1 MMKTILA
8 VDDDPDILALEEKI
22 LKREGY
28 EVLTASNGA
37 KAISLIKAGRSI
49 DLILLD
55 VMMPNINGFEVSQ
68 WVRGSENEKRIP
80 VVFVTAKDDA
90 QSMKEGFRAG
100 GTVYLT
106 KPFTTTQLVK
116 TVSSIIGK

>member
-1 MMKTILA
+1 MKTILV

-22 LKREGY
+22 LKREGH
-28 EVLTASNGA
+28 EVLTASDGA
-37 KAISLIKAGRSI
+37 QAISLVKAGRNI

-55 VMMPNINGFEVSQ
+55 VMMPNVSGFEVSE
-68 WVRGSENEKRIP
+68 WVRGSQDKKRIP

-90 QSMKEGFRAG
+90 QSMKEGFLAG

-106 KPFTTTQLVK
+106 KPFTTTQLAKV
-116 TVSSIIGK
+116 VGSLIGK

>member
-1 MMKTILA
+1 MKTILA
-8 VDDDPDILALEEKI
+8 VDDEPDILALEEKI

-28 EVLTASNGA
+28 EVLTAPNGA
-37 KAISLIKAGRSI
+37 KAIALIKTGRHI

-106 KPFTTTQLVK
+106 KPFTTTQLVR
-116 TVSSIIGK
+116 TVNSIIGK

>member
-1 MMKTILA
+1 MKTILA

-37 KAISLIKAGRSI
+37 KAISIIKSGRKI
-49 DLILLD
+49 DMILLD

-68 WVRGSENEKRIP
+68 WVRGESNQRIP
-80 VVFVTAKDDA
+80 VIFVTAKDDA
-90 QSMKEGFRAG
+90 QSMKEGFRVG
-100 GTVYLT
+100 GTAYLT

-116 TVSSIIGK
+116 AVTSLIGK

>member
-1 MMKTILA
+1 MKTILV
-8 VDDDPDILALEEKI
+8 VDDEPDILALEEKI

-28 EVLTASNGA
+28 EVLTASDGA
-37 KAISLIKAGRSI
+37 QAISLLKSGSNI

-55 VMMPNINGFEVSQ
+55 IMMPNIDGFEVSQ
-68 WVRGSENEKRIP
+68 WVRGSEGGKRIP

-90 QSMKEGFRAG
+90 QSMQEGFRAG

-106 KPFTTTQLVK
+106 KPFTTTQLAKV
-116 TVSSIIGK
+116 VGSLIGK

>member
-1 MMKTILA
+1 MKTILA
-8 VDDDPDILALEEKI
+8 VDDEPDILALEEKI

-28 EVLTASNGA
+28 EVLTASDGA
-37 KAISLIKAGRSI
+37 QAISLVKTGRNI

-68 WVRGSENEKRIP
+68 RVRDGGDGKRIP

-90 QSMKEGFRAG
+90 QSMKEGFSAG

-106 KPFTTTQLVK
+106 KPFTTTQLAKV
-116 TVSSIIGK
+116 VGSLIGI

>member
-1 MMKTILA
+1 MKTILA
-8 VDDDPDILALEEKI
+8 VDDDPDILTLEEKI

-28 EVLTASNGA
+28 KVLTASNGA
-37 KAISLIKAGRSI
+37 KAISLMKAGEPI

-68 WVRGSENEKRIP
+68 WVRDRESEKRIP
-80 VVFVTAKDDA
+80 VVFVSAKDDA

>member
-1 MMKTILA
+1 MKTILA

-37 KAISLIKAGRSI
+37 KAISLIKTGRNI

-68 WVRGSENEKRIP
+68 WVRGSESEKRIP
-80 VVFVTAKDDA
+80 VVFVSAKDDA
-90 QSMKEGFRAG
+90 QSMKEGFRVG

-106 KPFTTTQLVK
+106 KPFTKDELLGAISNQ
-116 TVSSIIGK
+116 IN

>member
-1 MMKTILA
+1 MKTILV

-28 EVLTASNGA
+28 QVLTASDGA
-37 KAISLIKAGRSI
+37 QAIALVEAGTNI

-68 WVRGSENEKRIP
+68 RVRDSGDGKRIR

-90 QSMKEGFRAG
+90 QSMKEGFSAG

-116 TVSSIIGK
+116 VVGSLIGK

>member
-1 MMKTILA
+1 MKTILA
-8 VDDDPDILALEEKI
+8 VDDDPDILALQEKI

-28 EVLTASNGA
+28 EVLTAPSGA
-37 KAISLIKAGRSI
+37 KAIALLKTGKKV

-68 WVRGSENEKRIP
+68 WVRGSENERRIP

-106 KPFTTTQLVK
+106 KPFTTTQLVR
-116 TVSSIIGK
+116 TVTSVIGK

>member
-1 MMKTILA
+1 MKTILA
-8 VDDDPDILALEEKI
+8 VDDEPDILALEEKI

-28 EVLTASNGA
+28 EVLTAPSGA
-37 KAISLIKAGRSI
+37 KAIALIKTGRHI

-106 KPFTTTQLVK
+106 KPFTTTQLVR
-116 TVSSIIGK
+116 TVNSIIGK

>member
-1 MMKTILA
+1 MRLYLGCNGDCPSGESSVQLRFLKDGQEQA
-8 VDDDPDILALEEKI
+8 VYSRQLPADALQ
-22 LKREGY
+22 R
-28 EVLTASNGA
+28 A
-37 KAISLIKAGRSI
+37 
-49 DLILLD
+49 
-55 VMMPNINGFEVSQ
+55 NINGFEVSQ
-68 WVRGSENEKRIP
+68 WVRGESEKRIP

-116 TVSSIIGK
+116 AVTSLIGK

>member
-1 MMKTILA
+1 MKTILV

-28 EVLTASNGA
+28 EVLIATNGA
-37 KAISLIKAGRSI
+37 GAITLVKEGKHI

-68 WVRGSENEKRIP
+68 WVRGSGSEKRIP

-90 QSMKEGFRAG
+90 ESMKEGFRAG

-116 TVSSIIGK
+116 VVSSLIGK

>member
-1 MMKTILA
+1 MKTILA
-8 VDDDPDILALEEKI
+8 VDDDPDILALVEKI

-28 EVLTASNGA
+28 EVLTAANGA
-37 KAISLIKAGRSI
+37 KAISLLKTGRKV

-68 WVRGSENEKRIP
+68 WVRGSESERRIP

-90 QSMKEGFRAG
+90 QSMKEGFRSG

-116 TVSSIIGK
+116 TVTSIIGK

>member
-1 MMKTILA
+1 MKTILA
-8 VDDDPDILALEEKI
+8 VDDEPDILALEEKI

-28 EVLTASNGA
+28 EVLTASDGA
-37 KAISLIKAGRSI
+37 KAISLVKAGSKI

-68 WVRGSENEKRIP
+68 WVRDSGDGKRIP

-100 GTVYLT
+100 GTVYLI

-116 TVSSIIGK
+116 VVGSLIGK

>member
-1 MMKTILA
+1 MKTILA
-8 VDDDPDILALEEKI
+8 VDDEPDILTLVEKI

-28 EVLTASNGA
+28 EVVTASSGA
-37 KAISLIKAGRSI
+37 KAISILKTGRQI

-68 WVRGSENEKRIP
+68 WVRGSDSERRIP

-90 QSMKEGFRAG
+90 GSMKEGFRAG

-116 TVSSIIGK
+116 TVSSLIGK

>member
-1 MMKTILA
+1 MKTILA

-28 EVLTASNGA
+28 EVLTAPSGA
-37 KAISLIKAGRSI
+37 KAIALLKTGKKVN
-49 DLILLD
+49 LILLD
-55 VMMPNINGFEVSQ
+55 VMMPNISGFEVSQ
-68 WVRGSENEKRIP
+68 WLRGESGKRIP

-90 QSMKEGFRAG
+90 QSMKEGFQAG

-116 TVSSIIGK
+116 AVTSLIGK

>member
-1 MMKTILA
+1 MKTILA
-8 VDDDPDILALEEKI
+8 VDDEPDILALVEKI

-28 EVLTASNGA
+28 EVITASNGA
-37 KAISLIKAGRSI
+37 NAIAMLKTGKKI

-68 WVRGSENEKRIP
+68 WMRGSESEKRIP

-90 QSMKEGFRAG
+90 QSMKEGFRSG

-106 KPFTTTQLVK
+106 KPFTTTQLVR
-116 TVSSIIGK
+116 TVTSVIGK

>member
-1 MMKTILA
+1 MKTILA
-8 VDDDPDILALEEKI
+8 VDDDPDILVLVEKI

-28 EVLTASNGA
+28 EVLTAANGA
-37 KAISLIKAGRSI
+37 KAISLLKTGREI

-68 WVRGSENEKRIP
+68 WVRGSESERRIP

-90 QSMKEGFRAG
+90 QSMKEGFRSG

-116 TVSSIIGK
+116 TVTSIIGK

>member
-1 MMKTILA
+1 MKTILA

-28 EVLTASNGA
+28 EVLTAPSGA
-37 KAISLIKAGRSI
+37 KAIAVMKTGKKI

-68 WVRGSENEKRIP
+68 WVRGESEQRIP

-90 QSMKEGFRAG
+90 QSMKEGFQAG

-106 KPFTTTQLVK
+106 KPFTTTQLVRAV
-116 TVSSIIGK
+116 TSLIGK

>member
-1 MMKTILA
+1 MKTVLA
-8 VDDDPDILALEEKI
+8 VDDEPDILALIEKV

-28 EVLTASNGA
+28 EVLTASSGA
-37 KAISLIKAGRSI
+37 KAISLIKTGKSI

-55 VMMPNINGFEVSQ
+55 VMMPNIDGFEVSQ

-106 KPFTTTQLVK
+106 KPFTTTQLVR
-116 TVSSIIGK
+116 TVTSIIGK

>member
-1 MMKTILA
+1 MKTILA

-28 EVLTASNGA
+28 GVLTAPDGA
-37 KAISLIKAGRSI
+37 KAISLIKAGRNI

-68 WVRGSENEKRIP
+68 WVRESGAGKRIP

-90 QSMKEGFRAG
+90 RSMQAGFRAG
-100 GTVYLT
+100 GTVYLI

-116 TVSSIIGK
+116 VVGSLIGK

>member
-1 MMKTILA
+1 MKTILA
-8 VDDDPDILALEEKI
+8 VDDEPDILALVEKI

-28 EVLTASNGA
+28 EVITASNGA
-37 KAISLIKAGRSI
+37 KAISLLKTGKKI

-68 WVRGSENEKRIP
+68 WMRGSESEKRIP

-90 QSMKEGFRAG
+90 QSMKEGFRSG

-106 KPFTTTQLVK
+106 KPFTTTQLVR
-116 TVSSIIGK
+116 TVTSIIGK

>member
-1 MMKTILA
+1 MKTILA

-37 KAISLIKAGRSI
+37 RAISLIKEGRSI

-68 WVRGSENEKRIP
+68 WVRGEGGEKRVP

-116 TVSSIIGK
+116 VVSSLIGK

>member
-1 MMKTILA
+1 MKTILA
-8 VDDDPDILALEEKI
+8 VDDDPDILALEQKI

-37 KAISLIKAGRSI
+37 KAISLIKTGRKI

-55 VMMPNINGFEVSQ
+55 VMMPNINGFEVSE

-90 QSMKEGFRAG
+90 QSMKEGFQAG

-106 KPFTTTQLVK
+106 KPFTTTQLAKV
-116 TVSSIIGK
+116 VSSLIGK

>member
-1 MMKTILA
+1 MKTILA
-8 VDDDPDILALEEKI
+8 VDDEPDILALIEKV
-22 LKREGY
+22 LKREGF

-37 KAISLIKAGRSI
+37 KAISLIKAGKNI

-55 VMMPNINGFEVSQ
+55 VMMPNIDGFEVSQ

-116 TVSSIIGK
+116 TVTSIIGK